1 MKKETFFDYKNW
13 IFQSPKNRILFSKGL
28 THAFGQNMPI
38 FSLFK
43 FDQTKPRNNAFW
55 LCRERKTFFALKKQ
69 NFSKS
74 KKSAFPKLPFF
85 SLFRFDQNNTRN
97 NAFWLRKEKN
107 LFLTLKNGIFQSPKN
122 RIFSGDNSCFWWKN
136 ANYLFYLDLVEIRL
150 EIMLGDFA
158 AKKETFLTIKN
169 RIIQTQKNR
178 IFPKA

>member
-28 THAFGQNMPI
+28 THAFRQNMPI

-55 LCRERKTFFALKKQ
+55 LCREKKTFFGLKKQ

-74 KKSAFPKLPFF
+74 KKSHFFREITHAFG
-85 SLFRFDQNNTRN
+85 
-97 NAFWLRKEKN
+97 E
-107 LFLTLKNGIFQSPKN
+107 
-122 RIFSGDNSCFWWKN
+122 KN

-169 RIIQTQKNR
+169 RV
-178 IFPKA
+178 FPKNLIFSKSLTHAFSQNMSIFRLFRFG

>member
-13 IFQSPKNRILFSKGL
+13 ILQSPKNRILFSKGL
-28 THAFGQNMPI
+28 THAFRQNMPI

-55 LCRERKTFFALKKQ
+55 LCRERKTFFGLKKQ

-74 KKSAFPKLPFF
+74 KKSAFPKMPFF

-122 RIFSGDNSCFWWKN
+122 RIFSG
-136 ANYLFYLDLVEIRL
+136 
-150 EIMLGDFA
+150 G
-158 AKKETFLTIKN
+158 
-169 RIIQTQKNR
+169 
-178 IFPKA
+178 

>member
-1 MKKETFFDYKNW
+1 MKKETFLDYKNW

-28 THAFGQNMPI
+28 THAFRQNMPI

-55 LCRERKTFFALKKQ
+55 LCREKKTFFGLKKQ

-97 NAFWLRKEKN
+97 NAFWLRKEKK
-107 LFLTLKNGIFQSPKN
+107 FVFDLKKRHFSKSTKSHFFRGITHAF
-122 RIFSGDNSCFWWKN
+122 GEKN

-150 EIMLGDFA
+150 EIRLINFVE
-158 AKKETFLTIKN
+158 KKQTI
-169 RIIQTQKNR
+169 
-178 IFPKA
+178 FDY